1 MGGVGNKISVK
12 KNEKLLSSE
21 TASRMSSEDRIQIC
35 EFPHKE
41 DGIIIIRTAV

>member
-12 KNEKLLSSE
+12 KEKLLSNE